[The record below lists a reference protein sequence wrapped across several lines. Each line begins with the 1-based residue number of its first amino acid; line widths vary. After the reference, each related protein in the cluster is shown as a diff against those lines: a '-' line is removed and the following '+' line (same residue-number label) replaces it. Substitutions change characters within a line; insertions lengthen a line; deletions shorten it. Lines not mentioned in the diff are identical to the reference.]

1 MLLFESLILTKILKF
16 HNWKYFIARARQPRA
31 VLLEINGPF
40 SIEIGN
46 LESTSMWQMMCLAS
60 CCKNL
65 GKFFSKDSFLETAAA
80 WYCSHDQ
87 RISYWSIKV
96 FSLKAELSEKNWVLC
111 HVLGHFQMF
120 CLNALC
126 SKAKR
131 LRIVL
136 RHGITTHFL
145 EIHLLWVLNLNHFI
159 ICTKKLYLLCIL
171 VVYQKQWSSVV

>member
-1 MLLFESLILTKILKF
+1 MLLTKILFESLILTKILKF

-96 FSLKAELSEKNWVLC
+96 FSLSSLPWLFYNTYKITCTVKLRALDLSTIQFWNPLAK
-111 HVLGHFQMF
+111 GHS
-120 CLNALC
+120 A
-126 SKAKR
+126 
-131 LRIVL
+131 
-136 RHGITTHFL
+136 
-145 EIHLLWVLNLNHFI
+145 
-159 ICTKKLYLLCIL
+159 
-171 VVYQKQWSSVV
+171 

>member
-1 MLLFESLILTKILKF
+1 MLLTKILFESLILTKILKF

-80 WYCSHDQ
+80 WYSSHDQ

-96 FSLKAELSEKNWVLC
+96 FSLSSLPWLFYNTYKITCTVKLRALDLSTIQFWNPL
-111 HVLGHFQMF
+111 
-120 CLNALC
+120 
-126 SKAKR
+126 AKG
-131 LRIVL
+131 L
-136 RHGITTHFL
+136 
-145 EIHLLWVLNLNHFI
+145 
-159 ICTKKLYLLCIL
+159 
-171 VVYQKQWSSVV
+171 SP

>member
-1 MLLFESLILTKILKF
+1 MLLTKILFESLILTKILKF
-16 HNWKYFIARARQPRA
+16 HNLLYFIARARQPRA

-80 WYCSHDQ
+80 WYNSHDQ

-96 FSLKAELSEKNWVLC
+96 FSLSSLPWLFYNTYKITCTVKLRALDLSTIQFWNPL
-111 HVLGHFQMF
+111 
-120 CLNALC
+120 
-126 SKAKR
+126 AKG
-131 LRIVL
+131 L
-136 RHGITTHFL
+136 IT
-145 EIHLLWVLNLNHFI
+145 
-159 ICTKKLYLLCIL
+159 
-171 VVYQKQWSSVV
+171 

>member
-1 MLLFESLILTKILKF
+1 MLLTKILFESLILTKILKF
-16 HNWKYFIARARQPRA
+16 RNLLYFIARARQPRA

-111 HVLGHFQMF
+111 HVLGHFQIF
-120 CLNALC
+120 CFEC
-126 SKAKR
+126 TVFSSKAIENIFALSLTKHSSE
-131 LRIVL
+131 RI
-136 RHGITTHFL
+136 RPKIA
-145 EIHLLWVLNLNHFI
+145 
-159 ICTKKLYLLCIL
+159 
-171 VVYQKQWSSVV
+171 

>member
-1 MLLFESLILTKILKF
+1 MLLTKILFESLILTKILKF
-16 HNWKYFIARARQPRA
+16 HNLLYFIARARQPRA

-96 FSLKAELSEKNWVLC
+96 FSLSSLPWLFYNTYKITCTVKLRALDLSTIQFWNPLAK
-111 HVLGHFQMF
+111 GHS
-120 CLNALC
+120 A
-126 SKAKR
+126 
-131 LRIVL
+131 
-136 RHGITTHFL
+136 
-145 EIHLLWVLNLNHFI
+145 
-159 ICTKKLYLLCIL
+159 
-171 VVYQKQWSSVV
+171 